1 LTAEPGLT
9 KSLQYTES
17 LAAAVGDTTKSAL
30 EYPLVIKTP
39 KRLNTTET
47 DFGALKKLVDKRI
60 VITLVAPLAPLP
72 FRKNFRRL
80 TDRGIYYSV
89 SHNFFGNKPTPRY
102 KRLRVRSGQTVY
114 LIILTIENLSY
125 FPFVSSVLLLAKC
138 IEG

>member
-47 DFGALKKLVDKRI
+47 DFGALKKLVDKDRYYPCGS
-60 VITLVAPLAPLP
+60 ACGLA
-72 FRKNFRRL
+72 F
-80 TDRGIYYSV
+80 S
-89 SHNFFGNKPTPRY
+89 
-102 KRLRVRSGQTVY
+102 
-114 LIILTIENLSY
+114 
-125 FPFVSSVLLLAKC
+125 
-138 IEG
+138 